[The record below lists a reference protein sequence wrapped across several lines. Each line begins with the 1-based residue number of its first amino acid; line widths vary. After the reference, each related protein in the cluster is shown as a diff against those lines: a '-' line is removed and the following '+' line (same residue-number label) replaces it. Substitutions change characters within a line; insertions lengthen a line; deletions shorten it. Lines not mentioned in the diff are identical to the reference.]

1 MFLQIQVY
9 CNSYISLINID
20 LHYYDLYLLYVYLLL
35 KKKWGGLLADSVL
48 VTARKI
54 FGSQTRLL
62 SCNREK
68 YSIHGFARIT
78 T

>member
-9 CNSYISLINID
+9 CNSYISLINIG
-20 LHYYDLYLLYVYLLL
+20 LHYYDLYLPVYSLL